1 MKLITYE
8 RIPPT
13 KILDEKH
20 LEQLI
25 SSAFTEAR
33 EEKVLNMIFLV
44 AENENELGFVV
55 GGDETVLSFEYGSLE
70 KPYFASYGASSEI
83 QPVMTCYA
91 YLLHHT
97 EFPRK
102 YEIPFNTGLQAAFE
116 FFKTNELP
124 CCVGWMEV

>member
-33 EEKVLNMIFLV
+33 EEKDLNMIFQV
-44 AENENELGFVV
+44 SENELWFVV
-55 GGDETVLSFEYGSLE
+55 GGDETVLCFQYNSLE
-70 KPYFASYGASSEI
+70 
-83 QPVMTCYA
+83 
-91 YLLHHT
+91 
-97 EFPRK
+97 
-102 YEIPFNTGLQAAFE
+102 
-116 FFKTNELP
+116 
-124 CCVGWMEV
+124 